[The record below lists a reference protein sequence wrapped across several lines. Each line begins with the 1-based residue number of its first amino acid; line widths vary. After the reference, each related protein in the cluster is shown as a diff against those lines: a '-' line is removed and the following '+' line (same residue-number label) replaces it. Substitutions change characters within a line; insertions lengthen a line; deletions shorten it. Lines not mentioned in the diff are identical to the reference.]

1 MALEEDH
8 GVTELSVI
16 CPGGQNP
23 VASILPDA
31 SHLYQSLALTVEHI
45 QRSSAEVGYD
55 PLGECWPN
63 PFYESRSEETFDAV
77 CGAGLHRLKRSDFK
91 AWPMPAVV
99 GPRSLQVEHFARANA
114 SQRADRYWLRL
125 GNGLRLQSHDRE
137 RAVFGSVDD
146 RVNGAA
152 Q

>member
-55 PLGECWPN
+55 PLGQSWAN
-63 PFYESRSEETFDAV
+63 PFHESRSEETFDAI
-77 CGAGLHRLKRSDFK
+77 CSAWLHRLKRGDFK
-91 AWPMPAVV
+91 AWPMPAMV
-99 GPRSLQVEHFARANA
+99 GPRSLQVEYFARTNA
-114 SQRADRYWLRL
+114 SQGADRDWLQL
-125 GNGLRLQSHDRE
+125 GIGLRLQSHDRE
-137 RAVFGSVDD
+137 RAVVGSVDD